1 MILMTDAT
9 KPPTQI
15 AGVQGIDATQFATPE
30 PQSIPRRRLAELPPF
45 QMFAAEKRR
54 PVESLAMEKEAVAEY
69 VAWHEAKGYWQKET
83 PFGELIGGG

>member
-1 MILMTDAT
+1 MSET

-15 AGVQGIDATQFATPE
+15 AGVQGIDATQFAAP
-30 PQSIPRRRLAELPPF
+30 PPPIPWKRLAGLPPF

-69 VAWHEAKGYWQKET
+69 ITWHKAKGYWPGET
-83 PFGELIGGG
+83 PFGELL